1 MIARRKTYED
11 AEIAPEPG
19 DGSAVRDAL
28 LLANRDAGMA
38 LVALAQ
44 RTWPTIAVSEE
55 VLLDALLQ
63 RARTEGG
70 HLDPDLLGR
79 LQAADLLLALGVSAG
94 DPSAVEAL
102 VTLLRQHVPSWVQR
116 LPRRGR

>member
-11 AEIAPEPG
+11 GEIAPEPG

-70 HLDPDLLGR
+70 TWIRTFSDACKPPIFFWLSAFPPAIRAR
-79 LQAADLLLALGVSAG
+79 LKRS
-94 DPSAVEAL
+94 
-102 VTLLRQHVPSWVQR
+102 
-116 LPRRGR
+116 